1 MPGGACVPWRLDSSR
16 GPQNPGI
23 AMPGLCRA
31 GHALFFD
38 GLIFLGCWLSYHPD
52 ERMNKTPSQPA
63 GRPDAL
69 LSFMASLTDPIRL
82 RLLWLLERQEL
93 GVVDLC
99 DVLQLPQST
108 VSRHLKVLGEQ
119 GWLDN
124 RRQGTASLYSMA
136 NAELDEQARKLWAVI
151 RQQTQEWPA
160 VKQDRL
166 RLTQRL
172 RNRSADAQTFFA
184 GAAGEWD
191 KLRAQLYGQSFST
204 AAMLGLIPP
213 DWTVADLGCG
223 TGTIAQTLAPYL
235 SRGGRV
241 IGVDQSEAM
250 LKAAR
255 KRTAEL
261 LNVEVRRG
269 DLEELP
275 LEDGSCDAA
284 LLVLVLAY
292 VADPTSVIREMAR
305 ILKPGGRAVIVDL
318 LPHDREDFRRQ
329 LGQQSMGFEPTEMT
343 RMLGAAGL
351 VDVDCRSLPPE
362 ANVKGP
368 ALFLASG
375 AKKN

>member
-1 MPGGACVPWRLDSSR
+1 
-16 GPQNPGI
+16 
-23 AMPGLCRA
+23 
-31 GHALFFD
+31 
-38 GLIFLGCWLSYHPD
+38 
-52 ERMNKTPSQPA
+52 MNTPPPTT
-63 GRPDAL
+63 RPDAL

-124 RRQGTASLYSMA
+124 RRQGTASLYHMQGSP
-136 NAELDEQARKLWAVI
+136 LDEQAKKLWAVI
-151 RQQTQEWPA
+151 RQQTAEWPA
-160 VKQDRL
+160 VRQDKL

-172 RNRSADAQTFFA
+172 RTRTADSQTFFA

-191 KLRAQLYGQSFST
+191 KLRAQFYGQSFST
-204 AAMLGLIPP
+204 AAMLGLLPA
-213 DWTVADLGCG
+213 DWIVADLGCG
-223 TGTIAQTLAPYL
+223 TGYIAQSLAPYL
-235 SRGGRV
+235 TRGGKV
-241 IGVDQSEAM
+241 IGIDQSEAM

-261 LNVEVRRG
+261 LNVEVKRG

-292 VADPTSVIREMAR
+292 VADPPLVVREMSR

-318 LPHDREDFRRQ
+318 LPHDREEFRRQ
-329 LGQQSMGFEPTEMT
+329 LGQQTMGFEPEEMT
-343 RMLGAAGL
+343 RLLSAAGL
-351 VDVDCRSLPPE
+351 VDADCRAIPPE
-362 ANVKGP
+362 PNVKGP
-368 ALFLASG
+368 ALFIATG
-375 AKKN
+375 MKPKNV